1 MTPRVLERELE
12 AARLRAIDD
21 YKRDL
26 TQAYNYA
33 RCYAMVRSKKGLPPL
48 SKLLDEVKDGSK
60 GDSRAQSP
68 GEMLTAV
75 QMMAAQ
81 YGIPLRRKKE

>member
-12 AARLRAIDD
+12 AARLRATDD
-21 YKRDL
+21 YRRDL
-26 TQAYNYA
+26 TQAYNFA
-33 RCYAMVRSKKGLPPL
+33 RCYAMVRSKKGMPPL
-48 SKLLDEVKDGSK
+48 SKLLDEIKDGSSK
-60 GDSRAQSP
+60 DGRPQSP

-81 YGIPLRRKKE
+81 YGIPLRRKKA